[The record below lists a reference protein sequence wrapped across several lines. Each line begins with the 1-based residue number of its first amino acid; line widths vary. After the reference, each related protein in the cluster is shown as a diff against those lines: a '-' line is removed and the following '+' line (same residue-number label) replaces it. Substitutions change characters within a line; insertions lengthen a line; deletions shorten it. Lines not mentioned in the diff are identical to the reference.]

1 MNFRGGM
8 GELVRQ
14 AGRVQRKVEKRRE
27 ELKEETFE
35 ASAGNDKV
43 TAVANG
49 IPELAEIRIDKAL
62 LQEEDLEMVQDLV
75 VAAANAA
82 LTVPEV
88 ERHCRLDARCR
99 QLMEDA
105 MKGLSLSARAYHRVL
120 RVARTVA
127 DLDGTADIGQ
137 GHLAEAIQFRLLD
150 DTSY

>member
-8 GELVRQ
+8 GELMRQ

-27 ELKEETFE
+27 ELKAETFE

-49 IPELAEIRIDKAL
+49 IPELTELRIDAAL

-82 LTVPEV
+82 LTKAREHV
-88 ERHCRLDARCR
+88 DA
-99 QLMEDA
+99 EIE
-105 MKGLSLSARAYHRVL
+105 KITGGL
-120 RVARTVA
+120 
-127 DLDGTADIGQ
+127 
-137 GHLAEAIQFRLLD
+137 AIPGLG
-150 DTSY
+150 

>member
-14 AGRVQRKVEKRRE
+14 AGRVQRKVEMRRE
-27 ELKEETFE
+27 ELKEDTFE

-82 LTVPEV
+82 LTK
-88 ERHCRLDARCR
+88 AR
-99 QLMEDA
+99 ENVDEEIE
-105 MKGLSLSARAYHRVL
+105 KITGGLSIPGL
-120 RVARTVA
+120 
-127 DLDGTADIGQ
+127 G
-137 GHLAEAIQFRLLD
+137 
-150 DTSY
+150 

>member
-8 GELVRQ
+8 GELMRQ

-43 TAVANG
+43 VAVANG

-62 LQEEDLEMVQDLV
+62 LKEEDLEMVQDLV

-82 LTVPEV
+82 LMKAREHV
-88 ERHCRLDARCR
+88 DA
-99 QLMEDA
+99 EIE
-105 MKGLSLSARAYHRVL
+105 KITGGLSIPGL
-120 RVARTVA
+120 
-127 DLDGTADIGQ
+127 G
-137 GHLAEAIQFRLLD
+137 
-150 DTSY
+150 